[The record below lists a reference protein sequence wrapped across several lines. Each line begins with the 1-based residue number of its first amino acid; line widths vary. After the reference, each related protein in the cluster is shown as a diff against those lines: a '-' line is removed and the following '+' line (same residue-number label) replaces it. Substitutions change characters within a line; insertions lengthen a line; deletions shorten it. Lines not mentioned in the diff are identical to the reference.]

1 MKRFFFLLSLCAT
14 TFFCNAQSRVGTFSI
29 IPKVGVCLSNMTDND
44 FVIGGKTTCSPKY
57 KAGFTGGVETEYQLT
72 SPLSISLAAL
82 YTMQGCR
89 YLNESGLVASSSVN
103 YEGYSNHTVNLHII
117 NVPLTFNYYVA
128 EGLAVKAG
136 VQMGFA
142 IDTNEKYDVTPFTI
156 KDHTGEHSYGDIVK
170 YDKNTNDKYKS
181 VDVSIPLGVSYE
193 YMNVVVDARY
203 NIGITKNNKVND
215 SKSNFFA
222 LTVGYKFDM

>member
-1 MKRFFFLLSLCAT
+1 
-14 TFFCNAQSRVGTFSI
+14 
-29 IPKVGVCLSNMTDND
+29 
-44 FVIGGKTTCSPKY
+44 
-57 KAGFTGGVETEYQLT
+57 
-72 SPLSISLAAL
+72 
-82 YTMQGCR
+82 MQGCR

-156 KDHTGEHSYGDIVK
+156 KDHTGEHSYGDMVN

>member
-14 TFFCNAQSRVGTFSI
+14 TVLCSAQSRVGTFSI
-29 IPKVGVCLSNMTDND
+29 IPKIGVCLSNMTDND
-44 FVIGGKTTCSPKY
+44 FVIDGKTVCSPKY
-57 KAGFTGGVETEYQLT
+57 KAGFTGGIEGEYQLT

-82 YTMQGCR
+82 YTMEGCR
-89 YLNESGLVASSSVN
+89 YLDESGLAASSKVD
-103 YEGYSNHTVNLHII
+103 YEGYSNHTVNLNVL
-117 NVPLTFNYYVA
+117 NVPLTFNYYIA
-128 EGLAVKAG
+128 DGIAVKAG

-142 IDTNEKYDVTPFTI
+142 IDTNEKYNMTPFTI
-156 KDHTGEHSYGDIVK
+156 NDRTGEHNYGSMVK
-170 YDKNTNDKYKS
+170 YHKNTNDDYKS

-203 NIGITKNNKVND
+203 NIGVTKNNKIND